1 MPSVGRWTSLLVGS
15 LLIASLPLVRP
26 ASARW
31 GALFRAAARCAVT
44 SAIMAAAAPPLFAS
58 IRSAVGLSPS
68 PHAFALV
75 LCGLAMGEELGPL
88 GRLLHPPHAG
98 SDVRSRSGAL
108 PVGSVADVTAAPGPG
123 WKALGAVWVVFKMAA
138 GWGGKMAARG
148 GAVLFKMAAAAASRW
163 GGGGRGGGGKMAA
176 AGGTEKTGE
185 GGRRTAGTGSGVAE
199 SGRSAAE
206 LRAGMTE
213 WRRWRD
219 GNGSGEP
226 ETGSGATAT
235 GSGLLSAR
243 GETFGTGS
251 GLLRAPGE
259 SLGTGSGLPQTGS
272 GAAGTGRGPSAS
284 TPHFLLFL
292 LNAALLLLLQG
303 ALAAISAPGAGLG
316 AGLGW
321 AGHALT
327 YGLWFRCPYSP
338 GRPSVGLRAL

>member
-1 MPSVGRWTSLLVGS
+1 MESLRYGAAVGLRYGAAVGRICGAAAWGLSYGAAVILGSPTFPRAHVLLVALLVGLRCGAAPQRAPASPHNLLEARLLPSVGRWTSLLVGS

-226 ETGSGATAT
+226 ETGSGATTT

-251 GLLRAPGE
+251 GLLRAPGQ
-259 SLGTGSGLPQTGS
+259 S
-272 GAAGTGRGPSAS
+272 AG
-284 TPHFLLFL
+284 
-292 LNAALLLLLQG
+292 
-303 ALAAISAPGAGLG
+303 
-316 AGLGW
+316 
-321 AGHALT
+321 
-327 YGLWFRCPYSP
+327 
-338 GRPSVGLRAL
+338 